1 MLLNFAQHS
10 KKSKRKACDNRVAI
24 AWVSLILEV
33 ETHHKSKKNGL
44 RNLSWRFL
52 AFFRSE
58 GRLVKHSN
66 H

>member
-33 ETHHKSKKNGL
+33 ETHQKSKVNGH
-44 RNLSWRFL
+44 
-52 AFFRSE
+52 
-58 GRLVKHSN
+58 K
-66 H
+66 